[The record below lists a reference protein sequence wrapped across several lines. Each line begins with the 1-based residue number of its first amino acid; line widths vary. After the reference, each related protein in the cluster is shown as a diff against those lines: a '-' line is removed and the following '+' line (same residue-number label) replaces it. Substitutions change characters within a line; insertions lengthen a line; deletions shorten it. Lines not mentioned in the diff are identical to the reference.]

1 MSRGHSSYQNYFQY
15 DSVSL
20 GGGSLV
26 SRESSASL
34 LHRVSPAAGAATP
47 ALSPGGGSYQ
57 GRAAQQVSPYNY
69 SGQDTVS
76 VVCRASRANTSLSMD
91 NVHREAG
98 AGASEEVRPGPRL
111 QRSFAE
117 TDFFLHFFPLYSIFF
132 SFFLFFSIIDFF
144 SSFVYCSIF
153 LNSFTITHR
162 NELKCYID
170 RSSGGRAAARRSPR
184 GRWWRSPAW
193 T

>member
-1 MSRGHSSYQNYFQY
+1 MSRGHSSYQDYFQY

-47 ALSPGGGSYQ
+47 ALSPSGGSYQ

-76 VVCRASRANTSLSMD
+76 VVCRASRASTSLSMD

-98 AGASEEVRPGPRL
+98 AGAGAGASEEVRPDPRL
-111 QRSFAE
+111 QRSFAG
-117 TDFFLHFFPLYSIFF
+117 TDFFLSFFALYLIF
-132 SFFLFFSIIDFF
+132 SFFF
-144 SSFVYCSIF
+144 Y
-153 LNSFTITHR
+153 N
-162 NELKCYID
+162 
-170 RSSGGRAAARRSPR
+170 
-184 GRWWRSPAW
+184 
-193 T
+193 